1 MGGQAVK
8 SSYLVLAAFALAS
21 VLAPNASRAEVSTIR
36 LAKQYGL
43 AYLPLTIMQEEKIL
57 EKEVAKSGQIVKTE
71 WLQFSAGSGM
81 NEALLSGNLDVA
93 SGGVGP
99 MLTIWSRT
107 LKNYKIRGISAMASL
122 PLYLVT
128 VNPNVKSIADFGSA
142 DKIAMPTVK
151 TSIQAIT
158 LQMAAEK
165 QFGKGQATKLDP
177 LTVSL
182 SHPDA
187 QIAMLGGKA
196 GITSHFGSSPFQEM
210 ELKDPRAHRVI
221 DSYEVLD
228 GPHTFSVAWATDK
241 FVTGNPKIV
250 AAFYAALKESINLI
264 NSDPKKA
271 ASLWI
276 KGDHLKLS
284 EEDAEA
290 IIQNPENKWTTEPQK
305 LLVFL
310 NGMHAAGLINDTT
323 SNWKDLFFN
332 YVHDT
337 KGS

>member
-1 MGGQAVK
+1 MVK
-8 SSYLVLAAFALAS
+8 YGYMALCALA
-21 VLAPNASRAEVSTIR
+21 LAGLAMPSASRAEVSTVR
-36 LAKQYGL
+36 LAKEYGL
-43 AYLPLTIMQEEKIL
+43 AYLPLTIMQEEHLL
-57 EKEVAKSGQIVKTE
+57 EKQAKKAGLTVKTK

-81 NEALLSGNLDVA
+81 NEALLSGNLDIA

-107 LKNYKIRGISAMASL
+107 LKNYKIKAISAMASL

-128 VNPNVKSIADFGSA
+128 VNPKVKTISDFTSA

-165 QFGKGQATKLDP
+165 QFGKGQATRLDP

-187 QIAMLGGKA
+187 QLAMLGGKG
-196 GITSHFGSSPFQEM
+196 GIDSHFGSEPFQQL
-210 ELKDPRAHRVI
+210 ELKDPRAHKVL
-221 DSYEVLD
+221 DSYQVVG
-228 GPHTFSVAWATDK
+228 GPHTFSVVWATSK
-241 FVTGNPKIV
+241 FVSENPKV
-250 AAFYAALKESINLI
+250 VQAFYDALQESIKLI
-264 NSDPKKA
+264 NSDPKRA
-271 ASLWI
+271 ASIWI
-276 KGDHLKLS
+276 KGDHLTFS
-284 EEDAEA
+284 QDEAEA
-290 IIQNPENKWTTEPQK
+290 FIKDPENKWTTTPER

-310 NGMHAAGLINDTT
+310 NSMHEAGLINDIT
-323 SNWKDLFFN
+323 SDWKDLFFD

-337 KGS
+337 SGS

>member
-1 MGGQAVK
+1 MRFRNCALSVI
-8 SSYLVLAAFALAS
+8 ALAS
-21 VLAPNASRAEVSTIR
+21 LAMPNSSEAEVATIR

-43 AYLPLTIMQEEKIL
+43 AYLPLTIMQEEQLI
-57 EKEVAKSGQIVKTE
+57 EKQAAKAGLTVKTE

-81 NEALLSGNLDVA
+81 NDALLSGNLDIA

-99 MLTIWSRT
+99 MITIWSRT
-107 LKNYKIRGISAMASL
+107 QKNYKIRGISAMASL

-128 VNPNVKSIADFGSA
+128 INPNVKTIADLSGA

-165 QFGKGQATKLDP
+165 EFGKGQATRLDP

-187 QIAMLGGKA
+187 QAAMLGGKA

-210 ELKDPRAHRVI
+210 ELKDARARRVL
-221 DSYEVLD
+221 DSYQVLG
-228 GPHTFSVAWATDK
+228 GPHTFSVVWATDK
-241 FVTGNPKIV
+241 FVTENPKTV
-250 AAFYAALKESINLI
+250 QAFYDALQESIKLI
-264 NSDPKKA
+264 NSDPKRA
-271 ASLWI
+271 ADLWI
-276 KGDHLKLS
+276 KGDRLKFS
-284 EEDAEA
+284 QEDAEA
-290 IIQNPENKWTTEPQK
+290 IIKNPENKWTTEPQK

-310 NGMHAAGLINDTT
+310 NGMHAAGLINETS
-323 SNWKDLFFN
+323 SNWKDLFFS
-332 YVHDT
+332 YVHNT
-337 KGS
+337 NGS

>member
-1 MGGQAVK
+1 LKYG
-8 SSYLVLAAFALAS
+8 YLVLCALA
-21 VLAPNASRAEVSTIR
+21 LAGLAVPNSSRAEVSTVR

-43 AYLPLTIMQEEKIL
+43 AYLPLTIMQEEQLL
-57 EKEVAKSGQIVKTE
+57 EKQVAKTGQTVKTE

-81 NEALLSGNLDVA
+81 NEALLSGNLDIA
-93 SGGVGP
+93 SGGIGP

-107 LKNYKIRGISAMASL
+107 LKNYKIRGVSAMASL

-128 VNPNVKSIADFGSA
+128 VNPNVKTIADFTDA

-158 LQMAAEK
+158 LQMAAER
-165 QFGKGQATKLDP
+165 QFGKGQATRLDP

-187 QIAMLGGKA
+187 QVAMLGGKA

-210 ELKDPRAHRVI
+210 ELKDPRAHRVL
-221 DSYEVLD
+221 DSYQVLD
-228 GPHTFSVAWATDK
+228 GPHTFSVVWATDK
-241 FVTGNPKIV
+241 FVTENPKITR
-250 AAFYAALKESINLI
+250 AFYDALLESIKLI
-264 NSDPKKA
+264 SSDPKRA

-276 KGDHLKLS
+276 KGDHLKLTP
-284 EEDAEA
+284 EDAEA
-290 IIQNPENKWTTEPQK
+290 IIIHPENKWTTAPQK

-310 NGMHAAGLINDTT
+310 NGMHSAGLINGTT
-323 SNWKDLFFN
+323 DNWKNLFFD
-332 YVHDT
+332 YVHGTD
-337 KGS
+337 GS

>member
-1 MGGQAVK
+1 MSYGVWMGCAF
-8 SSYLVLAAFALAS
+8 VLLALAG
-21 VLAPNASRAEVSTIR
+21 APSESQAEVSTIR
-36 LAKQYGL
+36 LAKQYGV
-43 AYLPLTIMQEEKIL
+43 AYLPLTVMQEEQLL
-57 EKEVAKSGQIVKTE
+57 EKQAAKAGQTVKTE

-81 NEALLSGNLDVA
+81 NEALLSGNLDIA

-107 LKNYKIRGISAMASL
+107 RKNYKIRGIAALASL

-128 VNPNVKSIADFGSA
+128 VNPNVKSIADFSGA

-165 QFGKGQATKLDP
+165 QFGKGQATRLDP

-187 QIAMLGGKA
+187 QLAMLGGKS
-196 GITSHFGSSPFQEM
+196 GITAHFGSSPFQEM
-210 ELKDPRAHRVI
+210 ELKDLKARKLL
-221 DSYEVLD
+221 DSYDVL
-228 GPHTFSVAWATDK
+228 GGSHTFSVVWTTEK
-241 FVTGNPKIV
+241 FVAENPKLMD
-250 AAFYAALKESINLI
+250 AFYEALKESIQLI
-264 NSDPKKA
+264 KANPKRA

-276 KGDHLKLS
+276 KGDRLNMS
-284 EEDAEA
+284 EAEAEA
-290 IIQNPENKWTTEPQK
+290 IISNPENKWTNTPEK
-305 LLVFL
+305 LVVFL
-310 NGMHAAGLINDTT
+310 NGMHSAGLINDTT
-323 SNWKDLFFN
+323 TNWRDLFFN

-337 KGS
+337 QGS